1 MGLSCC
7 RKKKETND
15 NIDECENL
23 SDIRNYIEN
32 KIKNAELEQ
41 EEINIY
47 LNDKTKIPTTVE
59 INEFSEEEIKKRV
72 AYLDEMKKCLNEIDE
87 LLKKNPNVDI
97 NDVKN
102 SLKEFHNMYTW
113 IYDDSKRYNEWFEI
127 FKNFVEGKLFIA

>member
-7 RKKKETND
+7 RKKETND

-59 INEFSEEEIKKRV
+59 VNEFSEEDIKKRV

-127 FKNFVEGKLFIA
+127 FKNFVEGK